1 MRPRVLGS
9 LLVALGVLA
18 VACASSESRL
28 PSPTSVA
35 AVQTTT
41 TTEPPTTTEPTADG
55 VEVEAYLVEMS
66 NLAADLVIQL
76 SDFECSYN
84 EQFSP
89 GFCAGFEGGGGFAEE
104 GEEFEAPPEPPEE
117 ELFEYQ
123 RGYWSGTFDIHL
135 AHADVLEGIVPP
147 RGFESAHKDYANSY
161 RAYFTYLNDQVTALG
176 DLNELFELLDAFFD
190 PLAEVSPELE
200 QLLLGVVKSCRTLK
214 DLGSEAGYETNLDCP
229 TPPPEEISVDIEA
242 DDEWSANPNPLQVGD
257 GLVRMTITNTS
268 SVPIRPVVLDIFSG
282 DPLDLP
288 VIDGV
293 VDISRSGEFDP
304 ASGYSEFYIHYAG
317 ENWEATGEPLMLS
330 PGESVEAAVW
340 SEQTL
345 VVFDYQPGEFEA
357 GAFVVIE
364 RSGS

>member
-1 MRPRVLGS
+1 MGS
-9 LLVALGVLA
+9 LLVALGVFA
-18 VACASSESRL
+18 VACASGESQQ
-28 PSPTSVA
+28 PSPASVETTV
-35 AVQTTT
+35 VQTTT
-41 TTEPPTTTEPTADG
+41 TTEPTTSTEPTADG
-55 VEVEAYLVEMS
+55 REVEAYLAEMS
-66 NLAADLVIQL
+66 NLAADLGIQL

-89 GFCAGFEGGGGFAEE
+89 GFCGGFEEGGGFVEE
-104 GEEFEAPPEPPEE
+104 GEEFEAPPEPSEE

-135 AHADVLEGIVPP
+135 AHADVLEGVVPP
-147 RGFESAHKDYANSY
+147 RGFESAHQDYANSY
-161 RAYFTYLNDQVTALG
+161 RAYFTYLNDQVTAQS
-176 DLNELFELLDAFFD
+176 DLNELFGFLDAFFD

-200 QLLLGVVKSCRTLK
+200 QLLLGAVKSCRSLE

-229 TPPPEEISVDIEA
+229 TPPPEAISVDIEA

-257 GLVRMTITNTS
+257 GLVQMTITNTS
-268 SVPIRPVVLDIFSG
+268 SEPIRPVVLDIFAG

-317 ENWEATGEPLMLS
+317 ENWEATGEPLQLS

-357 GAFVVIE
+357 GAFVVVE